1 MLCRNHI
8 KQNAPNVPNIGTV
21 SAFGANNAPIVRVLG
36 TLGAL
41 VKEKDYCSL
50 GDKLIDNVALLAGG
64 GVRVGGEAGETG
76 RAYSKRTEATISG

>member
-50 GDKLIDNVALLAGG
+50 GNKLIDYIAMLAGG
-64 GVRVGGEAGETG
+64 SLRGSGETAKTG
-76 RAYSKRTEATISG
+76 CAYCKRTEATISG